1 MGVALFIGSKSRWSY
16 EEWGKKIDDHFERH
30 FWINPL
36 TSKES
41 TTDPHP
47 ELINRR
53 GIYKDSLGATQP
65 WTDYQLRPNFVVALT
80 VAPFMFNPSNAWRAL
95 SMAVDNL
102 LGPLG
107 MKTLDP
113 SDWSYRPDYYNSDD
127 SNDPTTSHGF
137 NYHQGPEWLWP
148 VGYLLKAMLHFAPL
162 VGGIALLKRTVRQVK
177 SILAHHFIEVQQSPW
192 RSLPELTNGDGKTC
206 NDSSPAQ
213 AWSMA
218 SILEVIFKISIIN
231 KFFNKKLE

>member
-1 MGVALFIGSKSRWSY
+1 MTGTKTRWSY
-16 EEWGKKIDDHFERH
+16 EEWGKTIDAHFERH
-30 FWINPL
+30 FWVDN
-36 TSKES
+36 KEQTEAT

-47 ELINRR
+47 DLINRR
-53 GIYKDSLGATQP
+53 GIYKDSFGATQP
-65 WTDYQLRPNFVVALT
+65 WTDYQLRPNFVVALS
-80 VAPFMFNPSNAWRAL
+80 VAPSMFNASNAWIAL

-127 SNDPTTSHGF
+127 SSDPATSHGF
-137 NYHQGPEWLWP
+137 NYHQGPGWLWP

-162 VGGIALLKRTVRQVK
+162 VGGFALLKRTVRQVK
-177 SILAHHFIEVQQSPW
+177 TILARHFIQVQQSPW
-192 RSLPELTNGDGKTC
+192 RSLPELTNADGQTC
-206 NDSSPAQ
+206 HDSSPAQ

-218 SILEVIFKISIIN
+218 SILEV
-231 KFFNKKLE
+231 KL